1 MHNLNIVLYHRYFVY
16 QRLFFQKEGKQIANR
31 VNDSNRP
38 KSMAVEIIILV
49 YADMSDQLQVAPN
62 WPNTGP
68 VLLIAAME
76 RPNASEIEIYPST
89 VHCLCLL
96 YLLFS

>member
-1 MHNLNIVLYHRYFVY
+1 MSSRFYNSYDFPFIY

-38 KSMAVEIIILV
+38 KSMAVEIIVWV
-49 YADMSDQLQVAPN
+49 YADMPDQVQVAPN
-62 WPNTGP
+62 WPNAGP

-76 RPNASEIEIYPST
+76 RPNASEMEIYPSI
-89 VHCLCLL
+89 V
-96 YLLFS
+96 SKRAQIKIAPI